1 MDTVKDKLEKYK
13 EEADRNS
20 KIESVNAEIKDISSK
35 LSELNLD
42 RKTKIGIIEA
52 HLKSLK
58 EAEMEYKKEKNFF
71 VRLIKLGNSSQIAN
85 AKRKTEYLKSN
96 IERTTKDLN
105 KIEDEIKKLE
115 AEIQNLK
122 TSILNLETTKSIF
135 KLDEKGRLIIDDK
148 SLVKTNDKYLSEIN
162 KNSDSNILNDLM
174 IVHVTNFFPQN
185 HTILNNYAGN
195 KVGTQIVDYEGVP
208 LKVPTRVHRHTV
220 HFTLNSVV
228 HSTNDGAGTWG
239 NEKYIVLEP
248 FKYHTNDRICSISD
262 ADSYIYG
269 NINFGDEAILL
280 VRKEAYEELSDEIKN
295 KYNIV
300 LFEGSAEE
308 NVKKILDQFGY
319 PTFNNSNGTNT
330 GGHRQSLEYA
340 IETALEAKNLA
351 INYMLNINW
360 DGESK
365 LKLSEEEIV
374 TLFNIIS
381 QNGQLSSCWGNLA
394 YLDGV
399 IKNGNDEQKNN
410 LNKKVLKFIIS
421 TGLFKNSDGSYSFK
435 SDDEIYDTAKEL
447 KTSKDFKIDL
457 NFCEEI
463 ANIIIK
469 HNQNKPPIIPLNTES
484 KLSDLINFKN
494 HQMAKSFVVKLESI
508 LNECVT
514 KNEYSAANSYRFGL
528 DYIAND
534 GIILNVYVGDN
545 LTNFIDRS
553 YSRYK
558 YELLDYEYVDNDKYT
573 VFKLKI
579 KGNSVQEVLSE
590 TTILVSLANFYA
602 NEKNNSKIYNQNM
615 QNNLR

>member
-1 MDTVKDKLEKYK
+1 MDTVRDKLEKYK
-13 EEADRNS
+13 EEAERNS
-20 KIESVNAEIKDISSK
+20 KIESMNAEIRDISTK
-35 LSELNLD
+35 LYKLNGD
-42 RKTKIGIIEA
+42 RNGRIGFIETN
-52 HLKSLK
+52 LKSLK
-58 EAEMEYKKEKNFF
+58 EAEMEYRKARNFF
-71 VRLIKLGNSSQIAN
+71 VRLIKSGNSLQITH
-85 AKRKTEYLKSN
+85 AKEKIEYIKSS
-96 IERTTKDLN
+96 IEKENKELN
-105 KIEDEIKKLE
+105 EIEDEIKKLE

-122 TSILNLETTKSIF
+122 TSISNLETTKSIF
-135 KLDEKGRLIIDDK
+135 KLDEKGRLIIDNNALVETK
-148 SLVKTNDKYLSEIN
+148 SEDLSKIS
-162 KNSDSNILNDLM
+162 KNSDSNILNDIM
-174 IVHVTNFFPQN
+174 MVHVTNFFPQN
-185 HTILNNYAGN
+185 HTILNNYEGN
-195 KVGTQIVDYEGVP
+195 KVGTQIIDYEGVP
-208 LKVPTRVHRHTV
+208 LNVPSRDHRHTV
-220 HFTLNSVV
+220 HFALNNVV

-239 NEKYIVLEP
+239 KEKYIVLEP
-248 FKYHTNDRICSISD
+248 FKYHTNDRICAMHE

-308 NVKKILDQFGY
+308 NVEKILDQFGY
-319 PTFNNSNGTNT
+319 PIFNNKDGKDTA
-330 GGHRQSLEYA
+330 GHRHSFEFA
-340 IETALEAKNLA
+340 MECALNAKNLA

-374 TLFNIIS
+374 ALFNIIS
-381 QNGQLSSCWGNLA
+381 QSNKLSFSWKELS
-394 YLDGV
+394 YLNRF
-399 IKNGNDEQKNN
+399 IKYGDDDQKNN
-410 LNKKVLKFIIS
+410 LNEKALKFIIS

-447 KTSKDFKIDL
+447 KTSKDLKIDL

-469 HNQNKPPIIPLNTES
+469 HNHNKPPIIPLNTES

-534 GIILNVYVGDN
+534 GIILRVYVGDN

-553 YSRYK
+553 YSRDK
-558 YELLDYEYVDNDKYT
+558 YELLDYQYFDNDKST

-602 NEKNNSKIYNQNM
+602 NKKNNSQIYNQNM